1 MKRCHDCDVE
11 KPLDQFWRNRAS
23 ADGRA
28 TYCIPCFSRRNRQ
41 AAERR
46 AAREGRTLPP
56 SSPRPSDLASDEK
69 YCPSCQQVLPLTSF
83 VRNRSAPSGF
93 GSYCRPCQ
101 AEKSAASL
109 KRVHGSARHY
119 HLRRRYGLGADEVL
133 SRLEAQGSSC
143 LICRRPITAKTAH
156 IDHDHV
162 TGKVRGILC
171 FRCNSRHGSA
181 SPTIRRFS
189 SAPLATC
196 SPRPSCGCRSRSSG
210 PSGSPR
216 SSSTTALPP
225 EQGGPAVGSVRPA
238 RPTSDRG
245 EGTHR

>member
-1 MKRCHDCDVE
+1 MKRCRDCNVD
-11 KPLDQFWRNRAS
+11 KPLDQFWRNKAS

-28 TYCIPCFSRRNRQ
+28 MYCIPCFSRRNRQ

-93 GSYCRPCQ
+93 GGYCRPCQ
-101 AEKSAASL
+101 AKKSAESL
-109 KRVHGSARHY
+109 RRVHGSARHY

-143 LICRRPITAKTAH
+143 LICRRPIDAKTAH
-156 IDHDHV
+156 VDHDHV

-171 FRCNSRHGSA
+171 FRCNAGMGQFADDPEVLVRAARYLLTAAELPVSFEVVWTERLAQVVGYDGSA
-181 SPTIRRFS
+181 S
-189 SAPLATC
+189 
-196 SPRPSCGCRSRSSG
+196 
-210 PSGSPR
+210 
-216 SSSTTALPP
+216 
-225 EQGGPAVGSVRPA
+225 
-238 RPTSDRG
+238 
-245 EGTHR
+245 